1 VARRKVCVVSGTR
14 AEYGL
19 LFWLLRAIQE
29 DPALDLQLVLT
40 GAHLSKEFG
49 YTKSVVEKD
58 GFAIADEVDI
68 LLSSGSE
75 LAVTKSIGLGVIGF
89 SESFRRLAP
98 DLLVVLG
105 DRYEIL
111 AAATAAMVAR
121 IPIAHIHGGESSEGL
136 IDEAIRHA
144 VTKMAHLHFVSAED
158 HRRRVIQLG
167 EQPDR
172 VWNVGAPGLDN
183 IRRLK
188 LLSRSALER
197 ELGYSLGESYFLVT
211 YHPVTLAKEG
221 PARVLENLFRAA
233 AQFPNT
239 TLLFTKA
246 NADADGRVINEII
259 ARAAATDAARIKLV
273 DSLGQ
278 RRYLSAMRHAAAVV
292 GNSSS
297 GLIEAPAM
305 GVPTVN
311 IGDRQRGRIR
321 AASVIDCG
329 NSEKEIARA
338 LKTALS
344 PAFRKIAQRTVSPY
358 GDGKSSPRIARIL
371 RSVDLDGILFKTFH
385 DLPGD
390 R

>member
-14 AEYGL
+14 AEYGH
-19 LFWLLRAIQE
+19 LFWLLHAIRK
-29 DPALDLQLVLT
+29 DPALELQLVLT
-40 GAHLSKEFG
+40 GAHLSKEWG
-49 YTKSVVEKD
+49 YTKAVVERD

-68 LLSSGSE
+68 LLSSGSQPG
-75 LAVTKSIGLGVIGF
+75 VTKSIGLGVIGF
-89 SESFRRLAP
+89 AESFRRLAP
-98 DLLVVLG
+98 DVLVVLG

-121 IPIAHIHGGESSEGL
+121 IPIAHIHGGESSEGV

-144 VTKMAHLHFVSAED
+144 VTKMAHLHFVSAEQ

-183 IRRLK
+183 IRRLR

-197 ELGYSLGESYFLVT
+197 KLGFSLGERYFLVT
-211 YHPVTLAKEG
+211 FHPVTLAREG
-221 PARVLENLFRAA
+221 PKRVLENLLHAA
-233 AQFPNT
+233 ARFPRT
-239 TLLFTKA
+239 TLLWTKS
-246 NADADGRVINEII
+246 NADPGGGAISEIV
-259 ARAAATDAARIKLV
+259 ARAAATGGIRMKLV

-278 RRYLSAMRHAAAVV
+278 HGYLSAMRHAAAVV

-297 GLIEAPAM
+297 GLIEAPGM

-311 IGDRQRGRIR
+311 IGDRQRGRLR
-321 AASVIDCG
+321 AESVIDCG
-329 NSEKEIARA
+329 NSEKEITRA
-338 LKTALS
+338 LQTALS
-344 PAFRKIAQRTVSPY
+344 PAFRRLARRRLSPY
-358 GDGKSSPRIARIL
+358 GDGKSSPRIVKIL
-371 RSVDLDGILFKTFH
+371 KSVDLSGILFKTFY
-385 DLPGD
+385 DLPGT

>member
-1 VARRKVCVVSGTR
+1 MARRKVCVVSGTR

-19 LFWLLRAIQE
+19 LFWLLRAIRK
-29 DPALDLQLVLT
+29 DPAFELQLVVT
-40 GAHLSKEFG
+40 GTHLSQEWG
-49 YTKSVVEKD
+49 YTKSVIEKD
-58 GFAIADEVDI
+58 GFEIADEVDI
-68 LLSSGSE
+68 LLSSGSQVG
-75 LAVTKSIGLGVIGF
+75 VTKSIGLGLIGF
-89 SESFRRLAP
+89 AESFRHLAP

-121 IPIAHIHGGESSEGL
+121 IPIAHIHGGESSEGQ

-144 VTKMAHLHFVSAED
+144 VTKMAHLHFVSTEPY
-158 HRRRVIQLG
+158 RRRVIQLG

-188 LLSRSALER
+188 LLSGAGLER
-197 ELGYSLGESYFLVT
+197 ELGYSLGEKYFLVT
-211 YHPVTLAKEG
+211 YHPVTLARED
-221 PARVLENLFRAA
+221 PARVLENLLGAA
-233 AQFPNT
+233 AKFPGT
-239 TLLFTKA
+239 TLFFTKA
-246 NADADGRVINEII
+246 NADAGGRAINELI
-259 ARAAATDAARIKLV
+259 AKAAAADSARIKLV

-321 AASVIDCG
+321 ATSVIDCG
-329 NSEKEIARA
+329 NSEKEITRA
-338 LKTALS
+338 LETALS
-344 PAFRKIAQRTVSPY
+344 PAFRKIARETVSPY
-358 GDGKSSPRIARIL
+358 GDGRSSPRIVKIL

-385 DLPGD
+385 DLSD
-390 R
+390 SR